1 LLRQQQAAGEPGGLV
16 LDALIEDA
24 AATVVECWRR
34 GVLKEAM
41 AELVAQVAVLAG
53 SAVSVVVHD
62 GPASPGKHRD
72 CREDIRF
79 YGQQMPD
86 LWSLGSEHAEP
97 EDWDRKV
104 IGEGVGVEG
113 IE

>member
-1 LLRQQQAAGEPGGLV
+1 
-16 LDALIEDA
+16 
-24 AATVVECWRR
+24 
-34 GVLKEAM
+34 
-41 AELVAQVAVLAG
+41 
-53 SAVSVVVHD
+53 
-62 GPASPGKHRD
+62 
-72 CREDIRF
+72 
-79 YGQQMPD
+79 MPD